1 VGPGLVQVRRAE
13 RVALQQPASTV
24 EHGLRLVIVVAGV
37 SVAAVMQF
45 LDSTIVNVALPIIG
59 GNLGATFDEIG
70 WVVTAYSLAAIGVIP
85 LTGWLALRFGRK
97 RYFLFSIVGFTLA
110 SMLCGLAGSF
120 GALVAARVLQG
131 LFGGG
136 LVATSQAILVSSFPK
151 ERAAVAQGIFA
162 MIAVLGPGLGPT
174 IGGWLTDE
182 YSWPVIFFINLPLG
196 ILCVVALATTLKESP
211 TQRRPVDVLGIFL
224 LVSGLAALQ
233 YFLERGE
240 IKQWW
245 DDPGITV
252 SAAWAAIALVWFVIH
267 ALRTPHPVLD
277 LRTLRHRNLTVAAL
291 ATFALGA
298 NLFGSLLVLPLY
310 LQTSLGFT
318 ALAAGFVLVVRTI
331 PTALLAPFATIVLQR
346 GIVSP
351 RVAAAFGFLTL
362 AVGTY
367 LLAGAVT
374 PVSDASAFLPGM
386 IVVGIAFA
394 FLWTPL
400 GVIALRSLPPAE
412 IGYGAAIFNLSA
424 QVGGSVSIAAITTLQ
439 DRRTAFWW
447 DALASRAVLSN
458 RELARLIAG
467 PGGHDVP
474 QRLLGTIAA
483 QASVL
488 SFRDMLLLL
497 SAPPLLAIAAIVFA
511 KGRRT

>member
-1 VGPGLVQVRRAE
+1 M
-13 RVALQQPASTV
+13 QQTDSQV

-70 WVVTAYSLAAIGVIP
+70 WVVTSYSLAAIGVIP

-110 SMLCGLAGSF
+110 SMLCGLATSF

-136 LVATSQAILVSSFPK
+136 LVATSQAILVSAFPK

-182 YSWPVIFFINLPLG
+182 FNWPLIFFINLPLG
-196 ILCVVALATTLKESP
+196 ILCVIALATTLRESA
-211 TQRRPVDVLGIFL
+211 TQLRPVDVLGILL
-224 LVSGLAALQ
+224 LVSGLASLQ

-240 IKQWW
+240 IKQWF
-245 DDPGITV
+245 DDPGIT
-252 SAAWAAIALVWFVIH
+252 AAALWAGVALIWFVIH

-277 LRTLRHRNLTVAAL
+277 LRTLRHRNLTVAAI
-291 ATFALGA
+291 ATLALGA
-298 NLFGSLLVLPLY
+298 NLFGSLLILPLY

-331 PTALLAPFATIVLQR
+331 PTALLAPFATIMLQR

-351 RVAAAFGFLTL
+351 RVAASFGFVTL

-367 LLAGAVT
+367 MLAGAVT
-374 PVSDASAFLPGM
+374 PVSDAHSFLPGM
-386 IVVGIAFA
+386 IIVGVAFA

-400 GVIALRSLPPAE
+400 GVIALRSLPPQQ

-424 QVGGSVSIAAITTLQ
+424 QIGGSMSIAAITTLQ
-439 DRRTAFWW
+439 DRREAFWW
-447 DALASRAVLSN
+447 DALASRMLLTN
-458 RELARLIAG
+458 HELARIVARSG
-467 PGGHDVP
+467 AHAVVP
-474 QRLLGTIAA
+474 RLAQMIEA
-483 QASVL
+483 QAAVL
-488 SFRDMLLLL
+488 SFRDLLMLL
-497 SAPPLLAIAAIVFA
+497 AAAPLLALVAILFA
-511 KGRRT
+511 KRPGT

>member
-1 VGPGLVQVRRAE
+1 M
-13 RVALQQPASTV
+13 QQGESSV
-24 EHGLRLVIVVAGV
+24 EHGLRLVVIVAGV
-37 SVAAVMQF
+37 SIAAVMQF

-97 RYFLFSIVGFTLA
+97 RYFLFSIIGFTLA
-110 SMLCGLAGSF
+110 SMLCGLASSF

-136 LVATSQAILVSSFPK
+136 LVATSQAILVSVFPK
-151 ERAAVAQGIFA
+151 QRAAVAQGIFA

-174 IGGWLTDE
+174 LGGWLTDQ
-182 YSWPVIFFINLPLG
+182 YSWPLIFFINFPLG
-196 ILCVVALATTLKESP
+196 ILCVVALATTLRESR
-211 TQRRPVDVLGIFL
+211 TQRRPVDVVGIVL
-224 LVSGLAALQ
+224 LVSGLASLQ

-245 DDPGITV
+245 DDAGITIA
-252 SAAWAAIALVWFVIH
+252 AAWAAIALVGFVIH
-267 ALRTPHPVLD
+267 AFRTDHPVLD
-277 LRTLRHRNLTVAAL
+277 LRVLRHRNLAVAAI
-291 ATFALGA
+291 ATLALGA
-298 NLFGSLLVLPLY
+298 NLFGSLLLMPLY

-318 ALAAGFVLVVRTI
+318 ALAAGLVLVIRTI
-331 PTALLAPFATIVLQR
+331 PTALLAPFATILLQR

-351 RVAAAFGFLTL
+351 RVAATFGFATL

-367 LLAGAVT
+367 LLGAAFT
-374 PVSDASAFLPGM
+374 PVSDAASFLPGM

-400 GVIALRSLPPAE
+400 GVIALRSLPPPE

-424 QVGGSVSIAAITTLQ
+424 QVGGSMSIAAITTLQ
-439 DRRTAFWW
+439 DRREAFWW
-447 DALASRAVLSN
+447 DALASRMLPTN
-458 RELARLIAG
+458 HELARLVARGDLHSI
-467 PGGHDVP
+467 VP
-474 QRLLGTIAA
+474 RLAQTIAA
-483 QASVL
+483 QSSVL
-488 SFRDMLLLL
+488 AFRDLMMLL
-497 SAPPLLAIAAIVFA
+497 AVTPLFAIIAVVFA
-511 KGRRT
+511 KHGRQAG

>member
-1 VGPGLVQVRRAE
+1 VQPSE
-13 RVALQQPASTV
+13 STV
-24 EHGLRLVIVVAGV
+24 EHGLRLVIIVAAV
-37 SVAAVMQF
+37 SIGAVMQF

-97 RYFLFSIVGFTLA
+97 RYFLFSIIGFTIA
-110 SMLCGLAGSF
+110 SMLCGLATSF

-136 LVATSQAILVSSFPK
+136 LVATSQAILVSAFPK

-182 YSWPVIFFINLPLG
+182 FSWPLIFFINLPLG
-196 ILCVVALATTLKESP
+196 VLCVVLLATTLTESP
-211 TQRRPVDVLGIFL
+211 TQKRPVDVLGIFL

-240 IKQWW
+240 IAQWF
-245 DDPGITV
+245 DDAGIT
-252 SAAWAAIALVWFVIH
+252 AAAVWAGVALVWFVVH

-277 LRTLRHRNLTVAAL
+277 LRTLRHRNLAVAAI
-291 ATFALGA
+291 ATLALGA
-298 NLFGSLLVLPLY
+298 NLFGSLLILPLY

-318 ALAAGFVLVVRTI
+318 ALAAGFVLVIRTI

-346 GIVSP
+346 RIVSP

-362 AVGTY
+362 AIGTY
-367 LLAGAVT
+367 LLAGAIT
-374 PVSDASAFLPGM
+374 PVSDATTFLPGM

-400 GVIALRSLPPAE
+400 GVIALRSLPPPE

-424 QVGGSVSIAAITTLQ
+424 QIGGSISIAAITTLQ

-458 RELARLIAG
+458 RELARLMER
-467 PGGHDVP
+467 PDVHGVLP
-474 QRLLGTIAA
+474 RLTATIAA
-483 QASVL
+483 QAAVL
-488 SFRDMLLLL
+488 SFRDLMLLLSL
-497 SAPPLLAIAAIVFA
+497 PPLLAIVAIAFA
-511 KGRRT
+511 KHTAR

>member
-1 VGPGLVQVRRAE
+1 MERAD
-13 RVALQQPASTV
+13 SHV
-24 EHGLRLVIVVAGV
+24 EHGLRLVLIVAGV
-37 SVAAVMQF
+37 SAAAVMQF

-59 GNLGATFDEIG
+59 GNLGASFDELG
-70 WVVTAYSLAAIGVIP
+70 WVVTAYSLAAIAVIP

-97 RYFLFSIVGFTLA
+97 RYFLVSIVGFTIA
-110 SMLCGLAGSF
+110 SALCGLSTSF
-120 GALVAARVLQG
+120 GELLAARVLQG

-136 LVATSQAILVSSFPK
+136 LVATSQAILVSSFAPH
-151 ERAAVAQGIFA
+151 RAAVAQGIFA

-182 YSWPVIFFINLPLG
+182 FSWPLIFFINLPLG
-196 ILCVVALATTLKESP
+196 VLCVVILTLVMREWPVQK
-211 TQRRPVDVLGIFL
+211 RPVDVLGIFL

-240 IKQWW
+240 IKLWF
-245 DDPGITV
+245 DDPGITL
-252 SAAWAAIALVWFVIH
+252 AAVWAPIALVAFVWH
-267 ALRTPHPVLD
+267 ALRTAYPVLD
-277 LRTLRHRNLTVAAL
+277 LRTLRHRNLTLAAI

-310 LQTSLGFT
+310 LQGSLGFT
-318 ALAAGFVLVVRTI
+318 ALAAGFVMVVRTI
-331 PTALLAPFATIVLQR
+331 PTALLAPVATIVLQR

-351 RVAAAFGFLTL
+351 RVAATFGFATL

-367 LLAGAVT
+367 TLARAVT
-374 PVSDASAFLPGM
+374 PLSDAGSFLPGM
-386 IVVGIAFA
+386 LIVGVAFA

-439 DRRTAFWW
+439 DRRLAFWW
-447 DALASRAVLSN
+447 DELASGTVRRNVALAQL
-458 RELARLIAG
+458 AG
-467 PGGHDVP
+467 PHDP
-474 QRLLGTIAA
+474 RTLIPRLVQTVAA
-483 QASVL
+483 QAAVL
-488 SFRDMLLLL
+488 TYRDLLLL
-497 SAPPLLAIAAIVFA
+497 LAVPPLLAIPAIVFA
-511 KGRRT
+511 RRARA

>member
-1 VGPGLVQVRRAE
+1 VSEPD
-13 RVALQQPASTV
+13 STV

-70 WVVTAYSLAAIGVIP
+70 WVVTAYSLAAIAVIP

-97 RYFLFSIVGFTLA
+97 RYFLVSIIGFTLA
-110 SMLCGLAGSF
+110 SALCGLSESF
-120 GALVAARVLQG
+120 GALLAARVLQG

-136 LVATSQAILVSSFPK
+136 LVATSQAILVSAFAK
-151 ERAAVAQGIFA
+151 ERQAVAQGIFA
-162 MIAVLGPGLGPT
+162 LIAVLGPGLGPT

-182 YSWPVIFFINLPLG
+182 FSWPLIFFINLPLG
-196 ILCVVALATTLKESP
+196 VLCVVALGLTLRESP
-211 TQRRPVDVLGIFL
+211 TQRRPVDVLGIVL
-224 LVSGLAALQ
+224 LVSGMAALQ

-240 IKQWW
+240 RMQWF
-245 DDPGITV
+245 DDPGITLA
-252 SAAWAAIALVWFVIH
+252 AAWAAIALTWFVIH
-267 ALRTPHPVLD
+267 ALRAAHPVLE
-277 LRTLRHRNLTVAAL
+277 LRTLRHRNLTLAAL

-318 ALAAGFVLVVRTI
+318 ALLAGFVLVVRTV
-331 PTALLAPFATIVLQR
+331 PTALLAPVATILLQR

-351 RVAAAFGFLTL
+351 RVAASFGFATL

-367 LLAGAVT
+367 VLASAVT
-374 PVSDASAFLPGM
+374 PQSDAASFTAGM
-386 IVVGIAFA
+386 VVVGIAFA

-439 DRRTAFWW
+439 DRRLAFWW
-447 DALASRAVLSN
+447 DALASRLVLTNPAVAHAAARAGAPGAAPALAQLVGAQAAVL
-458 RELARLIAG
+458 
-467 PGGHDVP
+467 
-474 QRLLGTIAA
+474 TY
-483 QASVL
+483 
-488 SFRDMLLLL
+488 RDLLLL
-497 SAPPLLAIAAIVFA
+497 LAIPPLLAIPAIVFV
-511 KGRRT
+511 RRPRA